1 MTDLIKSAEIFARS
15 RHAGQ
20 FRKGDAQEPYIVHVE
35 EVAELVTAW
44 GGSESAIAAA
54 WLHDTVE
61 DCPPTSFAE
70 IEQEFG
76 SEVAGIVREMTDDKS
91 LPKAERKKMQILN
104 AAKKSEAACLI
115 KLADKSS
122 NVAAIGSSPPADW
135 SAERK
140 REYVAWA
147 RTVVAPLPY
156 KPDVALQAFDNRC
169 EATLNVIDGII
180 G

>member
-1 MTDLIKSAEIFARS
+1 MTDLIKSAETFARS

-20 FRKGDAQEPYIVHVE
+20 FRKGDAQEPYIVHVK
-35 EVAELVTAW
+35 EVAELVTVW
-44 GGSESAIAAA
+44 GGSASAIAAA

-70 IEQEFG
+70 IDQDFG

-91 LPKAERKKMQILN
+91 LLKAERKKLQILN
-104 AAKKSEAACLI
+104 AAKKSDAACLI

-135 SAERK
+135 SVERK
-140 REYVAWA
+140 LEYVAWA
-147 RTVVAPLPY
+147 RTVIAPLPY
-156 KPDVALQAFDNRC
+156 KPEIALQAFNSRC
-169 EATLNVIDGII
+169 EATLSVIHGI
-180 G
+180 GG

>member
-1 MTDLIKSAEIFARS
+1 MEILS
-15 RHAGQ
+15 
-20 FRKGDAQEPYIVHVE
+20 
-35 EVAELVTAW
+35 
-44 GGSESAIAAA
+44 
-54 WLHDTVE
+54 
-61 DCPPTSFAE
+61 
-70 IEQEFG
+70 
-76 SEVAGIVREMTDDKS
+76 
-91 LPKAERKKMQILN
+91 

-156 KPDVALQAFDNRC
+156 KPDVALQAFESRC
-169 EATLNVIDGII
+169 ETTLNVIDGIV

>member
-104 AAKKSEAACLI
+104 AAKKSEAACSAYSYLVQNFLNHYFLQDSTKCPI
-115 KLADKSS
+115 DFNSICRPRNKLKLAFFYL
-122 NVAAIGSSPPADW
+122 PARDIF
-135 SAERK
+135 SE
-140 REYVAWA
+140 
-147 RTVVAPLPY
+147 
-156 KPDVALQAFDNRC
+156 
-169 EATLNVIDGII
+169 II
-180 G
+180 TI